1 MTYVRRANI
10 ALILLA
16 AGFALFLAMLVHSL
30 TAAYWGNDRLN
41 DSAILVHQLGLTD
54 LALFT
59 DARYSR
65 HPSQADL
72 NSAFQDHPM
81 SLDHFPSGSLV
92 SPSSFQFQNNGYMD
106 WSQSQTVHK

>member
-1 MTYVRRANI
+1 MTQVRRADVALTLLAI
-10 ALILLA
+10 ALILSV
-16 AGFALFLAMLVHSL
+16 AMVVHSII
-30 TAAYWGNDRLN
+30 AASLDEKRLEAN
-41 DSAILVHQLGLTD
+41 ADLVQKLGLTD

-81 SLDHFPSGSLV
+81 SLDHFPSGSLIT
-92 SPSSFQFQNNGYMD
+92 PSSYQFENGGYID
-106 WSQSQTVHK
+106 WSPDVTEPN